1 MIDSSMICLVDVVR
15 MDISGMHDM
24 VAGCSFHQQFPVLA
38 TFPGTSGDMGGPQ
51 SFRYH
56 WPHGESMALK
66 SQKTLKKN
74 PHGLINPPFFLN
86 HQGQSRFPHDS
97 LQIRF
102 FSTRF
107 LGSLQ
112 MLPASTSLC
121 GRKHSQDPVGIAE
134 CLFVVKLN
142 KKVTGTSDGCLGC
155 HYACFIQYYSST
167 KSQTN

>member
-1 MIDSSMICLVDVVR
+1 MTWLQGVHFIN
-15 MDISGMHDM
+15 
-24 VAGCSFHQQFPVLA
+24 SFLFWRPFPELQ
-38 TFPGTSGDMGGPQ
+38 GTWRIPQ

-56 WPHGESMALK
+56 CPHGESMALK
-66 SQKTLKKN
+66 SGKTLKTI
-74 PHGLINPPFFLN
+74 PMASSTHHFLD

-97 LQIRF
+97 LQIHF
-102 FSTRF
+102 FSTRL

>member
-1 MIDSSMICLVDVVR
+1 MFISSTVSCFGDLSRNFRGHGRSPI
-15 MDISGMHDM
+15 
-24 VAGCSFHQQFPVLA
+24 FPVPL
-38 TFPGTSGDMGGPQ
+38 PSWRIHGTQEWENSEKSP
-51 SFRYH
+51 
-56 WPHGESMALK
+56 WPH
-66 SQKTLKKN
+66 Q
-74 PHGLINPPFFLN
+74 PRFLN
-86 HQGQSRFPHDS
+86 HRFPHDS

-102 FSTRF
+102 FSTRL

-134 CLFVVKLN
+134 CLFVVKVN
-142 KKVTGTSDGCLGC
+142 KKVTGTSNCCLGC